1 MKKKIGI
8 FCVLFFV
15 LDFLSKIIIDNNLDL
30 AKPIIIIDNFFKIT
44 KVYNYGASW
53 SILTGYN
60 VILIIIAIL
69 MLIFLYFYE
78 QKFIDNIRNILAFS
92 LLYGGILGNLVNRIF
107 LGYVIDFLDF
117 NIFGYNYPVFNLAD
131 IWIVCGTILLAIGII
146 RKEDD
151 YGNNSK

>member
-60 VILIIIAIL
+60 VILIII
-69 MLIFLYFYE
+69 
-78 QKFIDNIRNILAFS
+78 
-92 LLYGGILGNLVNRIF
+92 
-107 LGYVIDFLDF
+107 
-117 NIFGYNYPVFNLAD
+117 
-131 IWIVCGTILLAIGII
+131 
-146 RKEDD
+146 
-151 YGNNSK
+151 